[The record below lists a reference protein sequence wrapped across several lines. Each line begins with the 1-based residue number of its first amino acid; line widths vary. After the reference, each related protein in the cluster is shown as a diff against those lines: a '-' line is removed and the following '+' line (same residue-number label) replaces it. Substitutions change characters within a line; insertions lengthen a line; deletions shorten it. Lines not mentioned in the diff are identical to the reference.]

1 MSDLKYISIEDGK
14 GMLLIN
20 NCAKNL
26 VNVDVDE
33 QHQISRVLFKINQQ
47 EAEEL
52 AFHIQMQNQLEDKQ
66 WINKNSK

>member
-33 QHQISRVLFKINQQ
+33 HHQISRVLFKINQQ
-47 EAEEL
+47 
-52 AFHIQMQNQLEDKQ
+52 
-66 WINKNSK
+66 